1 MLLEL
6 KNLIIFAKEKAMLD
20 FDICFNQSN
29 NSHSSLNACLMLRNS
44 ELKAL
49 KTVLTGKQN
58 QTLHRVFS

>member
-6 KNLIIFAKEKAMLD
+6 KNLIIFAKKS
-20 FDICFNQSN
+20 NQSN
-29 NSHSSLNACLMLRNS
+29 NSHSNLNACLMLRNS

>member
-6 KNLIIFAKEKAMLD
+6 KNLIIFAKKRS
-20 FDICFNQSN
+20 NQSN
-29 NSHSSLNACLMLRNS
+29 NSHSNLNACLVLRNS

-49 KTVLTGKQN
+49 KTVLTAKQN